1 MQNLKSKYEQ
11 KEMKASDGLWDRL
24 EEKLDQVPAK
34 EKKPKMVWL
43 RYAAVILLMIGLGG
57 SFLMINNKSNINE
70 NQEFA
75 NQTNSQNIV
84 PTTVKQS
91 ENNDVEKLIPTKNN
105 SETDH
110 QKLAIENSKD
120 SLTPLRNLK
129 DSAEPM
135 TNSIKK
141 EKSVSSQIPEKELII
156 KKEEPLI
163 VSKPEEQLAQT
174 DIQKPREKVKYVS
187 SSDLLFGVE
196 IDKAKT
202 ETPKSAM
209 GINTIKSKNDSDF
222 PNPKRIKLFGITL
235 YEKDSITTK

>member
-1 MQNLKSKYEQ
+1 
-11 KEMKASDGLWDRL
+11 MKASDGLWDRL

-34 EKKPKMVWL
+34 EKKPKVIWW
-43 RYAAVILLMIGLGG
+43 RFVAVILLMIGLGG
-57 SFLMINNKSNINE
+57 SFLMINNKSNISE

-75 NQTNSQNIV
+75 SQTNNQNIAL
-84 PTTVKQS
+84 TTIEQS
-91 ENNDVEKLIPTKNN
+91 ENDDVEKLIPTKNSSKTN
-105 SETDH
+105 Y
-110 QKLAIENSKD
+110 QKLAVE
-120 SLTPLRNLK
+120 NLK
-129 DSAEPM
+129 DSSTPFRI

-141 EKSVSSQIPEKELII
+141 ENQITNSIPQKENII
-156 KKEEPLI
+156 KKEEPQI
-163 VSKPEEQLAQT
+163 VSKPEEKLAQT

-209 GINTIKSKNDSDF
+209 GINTPKIKSEPDF

-235 YEKDSITTK
+235 YDKDSITTKELNYES

>member
-34 EKKPKMVWL
+34 EKKPKVIWW
-43 RYAAVILLMIGLGG
+43 RFVAVILLMIGLGG
-57 SFLMINNKSNINE
+57 SFLMINNKSNISE

-75 NQTNSQNIV
+75 SQTNNQNIAL
-84 PTTVKQS
+84 TTIEQS
-91 ENNDVEKLIPTKNN
+91 ENDDVEKLIPTKNSSKTN
-105 SETDH
+105 Y
-110 QKLAIENSKD
+110 QKLAVE
-120 SLTPLRNLK
+120 NLK
-129 DSAEPM
+129 DSSTPFRI

-141 EKSVSSQIPEKELII
+141 ENQITNSIPQKENII
-156 KKEEPLI
+156 KKEEPQI
-163 VSKPEEQLAQT
+163 VSKPEEKLAQT

-209 GINTIKSKNDSDF
+209 GINTIKLKNDSDF

-235 YEKDSITTK
+235 YDKDSITTK

>member
-1 MQNLKSKYEQ
+1 MQNLKSKYEHR
-11 KEMKASDGLWDRL
+11 EMKVSDGLWDRL

-34 EKKPKMVWL
+34 EKKPKIFWWRFV
-43 RYAAVILLMIGLGG
+43 AVILLILNFGAISWMTDIENKVKESSEFKFPRVENQISSVRQHSENTDEIQKSIPVKNFRNENPILTLG
-57 SFLMINNKSNINE
+57 NIND
-70 NQEFA
+70 NQVF
-75 NQTNSQNIV
+75 
-84 PTTVKQS
+84 
-91 ENNDVEKLIPTKNN
+91 
-105 SETDH
+105 
-110 QKLAIENSKD
+110 
-120 SLTPLRNLK
+120 
-129 DSAEPM
+129 
-135 TNSIKK
+135 KK
-141 EKSVSSQIPEKELII
+141 EKSVSNKIPEKELII
-156 KKEEPLI
+156 KKEQPQI

-209 GINTIKSKNDSDF
+209 GINTIKPKNDSDF

>member
-1 MQNLKSKYEQ
+1 
-11 KEMKASDGLWDRL
+11 MKVSDSLWDRL

-43 RYAAVILLMIGLGG
+43 RYVAVILLMIGLGG
-57 SFLMINNKSNINE
+57 SFLMINNKSNISE

-75 NQTNSQNIV
+75 SQTNNQNIAL
-84 PTTVKQS
+84 TTIEQS
-91 ENNDVEKLIPTKNN
+91 ENDDVEKLIPTKNSSKTN
-105 SETDH
+105 Y
-110 QKLAIENSKD
+110 QKLAVE
-120 SLTPLRNLK
+120 NLK
-129 DSAEPM
+129 DSSTPFRI

-141 EKSVSSQIPEKELII
+141 ENQITNSIPQKENII
-156 KKEEPLI
+156 KKEEPQI

-174 DIQKPREKVKYVS
+174 DVQKPREKVKYVS

-196 IDKAKT
+196 IDKVKT

-209 GINTIKSKNDSDF
+209 GINTIKLKNDSDF

-235 YEKDSITTK
+235 YDKDSITTK

>member
-11 KEMKASDGLWDRL
+11 KEMKASDSLWDRL

-34 EKKPKMVWL
+34 EKKPKVIWW
-43 RYAAVILLMIGLGG
+43 RFVAVILLMIGLGG
-57 SFLMINNKSNINE
+57 SFLMINNKSNISE

-75 NQTNSQNIV
+75 SQTNNQNIAL
-84 PTTVKQS
+84 TTIEQS
-91 ENNDVEKLIPTKNN
+91 ENDDVEKLIPTKNSSKTN
-105 SETDH
+105 Y
-110 QKLAIENSKD
+110 QKLAVE
-120 SLTPLRNLK
+120 NLK
-129 DSAEPM
+129 DSSTPFRI

-141 EKSVSSQIPEKELII
+141 ENQITNSIPQKENII
-156 KKEEPLI
+156 KKEEPQI
-163 VSKPEEQLAQT
+163 VSKPEEKLAQT

-209 GINTIKSKNDSDF
+209 GINTIKLKNDSDF

-235 YEKDSITTK
+235 YDKDSITTK

>member
-11 KEMKASDGLWDRL
+11 KEMKASDSLWDRL

-34 EKKPKMVWL
+34 EKKPKVIWW
-43 RYAAVILLMIGLGG
+43 RFVAVILLMIGLGG
-57 SFLMINNKSNINE
+57 SFLMINNKSNISE

-75 NQTNSQNIV
+75 SQTNNQNIAL
-84 PTTVKQS
+84 TTIEQS
-91 ENNDVEKLIPTKNN
+91 ENDDVEKLIPTKNSSKTN
-105 SETDH
+105 Y
-110 QKLAIENSKD
+110 QKLAVE
-120 SLTPLRNLK
+120 NLK
-129 DSAEPM
+129 DSSTPFRI

-141 EKSVSSQIPEKELII
+141 ENQITNSIPQKENII
-156 KKEEPLI
+156 KKEEPQI

-209 GINTIKSKNDSDF
+209 GINTIKLKNDSDF

-235 YEKDSITTK
+235 YDKDSITTK

>member
-1 MQNLKSKYEQ
+1 
-11 KEMKASDGLWDRL
+11 MKVSDGLWDRL

-34 EKKPKMVWL
+34 EKKPKIFWWRFV
-43 RYAAVILLMIGLGG
+43 AVILLILNFGAISWMTDIENKVKESSEFKFPRVENQISSVRQHSENTDEIQKSIPVKNFRNENPILTLG
-57 SFLMINNKSNINE
+57 NIND
-70 NQEFA
+70 NQVF
-75 NQTNSQNIV
+75 
-84 PTTVKQS
+84 
-91 ENNDVEKLIPTKNN
+91 
-105 SETDH
+105 
-110 QKLAIENSKD
+110 
-120 SLTPLRNLK
+120 
-129 DSAEPM
+129 
-135 TNSIKK
+135 KK
-141 EKSVSSQIPEKELII
+141 EKSVSNKIPEKELII
-156 KKEEPLI
+156 KKEQPQI

-209 GINTIKSKNDSDF
+209 GINTIKPKNDSDF

>member
-34 EKKPKMVWL
+34 EKKPKVIWW
-43 RYAAVILLMIGLGG
+43 RFVAVILLMIGLGG
-57 SFLMINNKSNINE
+57 SFLMINNKSNISE

-75 NQTNSQNIV
+75 SQTNNQNIAL
-84 PTTVKQS
+84 TTIEQS
-91 ENNDVEKLIPTKNN
+91 ENDDVEKLIPTKNSSKTN
-105 SETDH
+105 Y
-110 QKLAIENSKD
+110 QKLAVE
-120 SLTPLRNLK
+120 NLK
-129 DSAEPM
+129 DSSTPFRI

-141 EKSVSSQIPEKELII
+141 ENQITNSIPQKENII
-156 KKEEPLI
+156 KKEEPQI
-163 VSKPEEQLAQT
+163 VSKPEEKLAQT

-209 GINTIKSKNDSDF
+209 GINTPKIKSEPDF

-235 YEKDSITTK
+235 YDKDSITTK